1 MFLVRDILEEI
12 ADHVLGTGVD
22 IACSQDAEDKALK
35 VFNESQRLLMNRGD
49 FDGTDREIK
58 LQITG
63 GCITLDRRIE
73 TIKQYQICGRP
84 GRIWNDH
91 FKYLQQHNIDRS
103 NWITGATLEDAGDHF
118 ALFNDLTMPMHIMA
132 CSDRPECEGA
142 ELTVYGSDCSY
153 REVSRHWTG
162 DKGFTIPI
170 VEQGGSP
177 SYTGDDGHSSGKV
190 TRIEA
195 LKKTRTAGYVYVY
208 GYIPGGSSPVWL
220 VTIAPDETNPR
231 HRRYRVPGV
240 PENKTLEM
248 TANVSLR
255 WVKQYPGDVALI
267 QNIDA
272 FILMARALNARD
284 DNEYGLYQT
293 LRNAALSELKHQ
305 RAKKHPA
312 HSGALNV
319 RLSRSPIRG
328 SQSRRFAHVA
338 GGYISGI
345 DIQGSAT
352 SSEVS
357 TTESVCQTETVTAP
371 CTTETETCDDTCSTD
386 SETCVNGF
394 EDVANS
400 DLSGHRAVYLDDDGE
415 LRIAAPDTSPAVGLI
430 RDAVSEGQSV
440 FVYQSG
446 PMNGFSGLKNGST
459 YYLGANGIPTL
470 SPAETGYS
478 QTLGVAQS
486 ETVLVVDIGEAILLS

>member
-12 ADHVLGTGVD
+12 ADHVAGHGVD
-22 IACSQDAEDKALK
+22 ISCSTEAENAALK

-58 LQITG
+58 MQIRG

-73 TIKQYQICGRP
+73 TIKQYQICGKP

-91 FKYLQQHNIDRS
+91 FKYLQQHNVS
-103 NWITGATLEDAGDHF
+103 HTNWITGATLEDAGDHF
-118 ALFNDLTMPMHIMA
+118 ALFNDLTLPMHIMA

-142 ELTVYGSDCSY
+142 ELTVYGSDCKG
-153 REVSRHWTG
+153 REVRRHWTG
-162 DKGFTIPI
+162 TNGFSIPI
-170 VEQGGSP
+170 VEQNGSP
-177 SYTGDDGHSSGKV
+177 SYTGDDEYSSGQV

-195 LKKTRTAGYVYVY
+195 LKKSRTNGYVYVY

-220 VTIAPDETNPR
+220 VTLAPDETNSR

-240 PENKTLEM
+240 DSNKVLEM

-284 DNEYGLYQT
+284 DNEYGLYET
-293 LRNAALSELKHQ
+293 LRNAAISELKHQ
-305 RAKKHPA
+305 KAKKHPA
-312 HSGALNV
+312 HSGTLNIKM
-319 RLSRSPIRG
+319 SRAPIRG
-328 SQSRRFAHVA
+328 SQSRRSGYAF

-345 DIQGSAT
+345 DIAEGSAT
-352 SSEVS
+352 SCEVS
-357 TTESVCQTETVTAP
+357 TTESACQTEAVTS
-371 CTTETETCDDTCSTD
+371 CTTESETCEDSCTTE

-394 EDVANS
+394 EDVAGTA
-400 DLSGHRAVYLDDDGE
+400 LSGHRAVYLDDEGE
-415 LRIAAPDTSPAVGLI
+415 LQIAAPDIAPAVGLI
-430 RDAVSEGQSV
+430 RDAVSDGVSV

-446 PMNGFSGLKNGST
+446 PMNGFSGLKNGAT
-459 YYLGANGIPTL
+459 YYLGANGVPTL
-470 SPAETGYS
+470 SPAESGWDQS
-478 QTLGVAQS
+478 IGVAQS
-486 ETVLVVDIGEAILLS
+486 ETVLVIDIGEPILLS